1 MGNLGFLLL
10 TFTVRKRNLLLS
22 LMEESIET
30 KKHYDKQR
38 DVIIKKKGLKVLRF
52 ENHELNNIE
61 KVIKKIL
68 THLS

>member
-1 MGNLGFLLL
+1 MKLVIELDG
-10 TFTVRKRNLLLS
+10 RIHRNQ
-22 LMEESIET
+22 
-30 KKHYDKQR
+30 KHYDQKR
-38 DVIIKKKGLKVLRF
+38 DVILKKKGLKVLRF